1 MTTKIEKNSP
11 ADIERKER
19 RNAKRREQSMQKR
32 QEIQTRVDELQVSQ
46 PQNTEHFGRRIEAQ
60 LIDGEYYVTMYS
72 KTGMRKMVSVSTVE
86 VANEQIAIFQEE
98 AVRVYKEPFPVYCG
112 YEQ

>member
-19 RNAKRREQSMQKR
+19 RNAKRREQSVQKR

-72 KTGMRKMVSVSTVE
+72 KTGMRKMISTHDIE
-86 VANEQIAIFQEE
+86 MCDDIIQGFQEE

-112 YEQ
+112 YEA